1 MSSRTRIGGDQI
13 KDGSVTEEDI
23 GTGAVKV
30 DELSSEVISEQAEI
44 TEVDVTNDRL
54 LILDNTDGSLKKVAP
69 ENVSSGGSVSGAL
82 TTVTSIANDSLTL
95 GRSDQQDMLDFST
108 DDRINFKVDNVERFA
123 ITNNNR
129 VQIGSSAAPAGSTV
143 PALIIGKNNGTT
155 QGTALFAKTTS
166 STYNFRT
173 DSDGSKGQPGISVA
187 SGDGAEYAGIQ
198 AHSLYLE
205 GTGAGSANGYT
216 LFSNGGI
223 QTSGNLEV
231 LGSIINGDVAMNTA
245 VSNALLTARDVSGGD
260 PAIFVQ
266 ELINQLNLL

>member
-1 MSSRTRIGGDQI
+1 MSNRTRIGGEQI
-13 KDGSVTEEDI
+13 KDGSVTEDDI

-30 DELSSEVISEQAEI
+30 DELSSEVISEQVEI
-44 TEVDVTNDRL
+44 TEVDATNDRL

-108 DDRINFKVDNVERFA
+108 DDRINFKVDSVERFA

-129 VQIGSSAAPAGSTV
+129 VQIGSSAAPAGSTI
-143 PALIIGKNNGTT
+143 PALIIGKNNGSV
-155 QGTALFAKTTS
+155 QGTALFAKA
-166 STYNFRT
+166 STNKFRV
-173 DSDGSKGQPGISVA
+173 DSEGSKGQPGIIVA

-223 QTSGNLEV
+223 QTNGNLEV

-245 VSNALLTARDVSGGD
+245 VTNALLTARDVSGGD